1 MNNKVHHNYV
11 LYKCKYS
18 STKLSIEFNYI
29 EKLNIVNKSVFIFKD
44 MSTFFCL
51 KGQNLNIK

>member
-18 STKLSIEFNYI
+18 SAKLSIEFNYI

-44 MSTFFCL
+44 MSTFFL
-51 KGQNLNIK
+51 FKRTKPEY